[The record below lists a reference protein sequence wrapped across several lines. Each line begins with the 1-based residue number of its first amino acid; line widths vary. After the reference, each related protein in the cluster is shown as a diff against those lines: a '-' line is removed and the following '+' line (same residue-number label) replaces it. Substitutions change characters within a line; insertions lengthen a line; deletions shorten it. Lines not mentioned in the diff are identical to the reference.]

1 MYSVRVL
8 FTFVFLTPLLKAW
21 TVSIQY
27 KYVDYMSD
35 WEDQS
40 AQNRGK
46 EMVKKMFKIMFQY
59 DFYTFKDQKEF

>member
-1 MYSVRVL
+1 
-8 FTFVFLTPLLKAW
+8 
-21 TVSIQY
+21 
-27 KYVDYMSD
+27 MSD

-59 DFYTFKDQKEF
+59 DFYTFRDQKEF